1 MTHAETIKE
10 MLAHRFLLS
19 DCQLRLAM
27 YVHVQLRGRIYMAMS
42 SLEDL
47 VNHQVAVSIL
57 GVYDDTL

>member
-10 MLAHRFLLS
+10 MLGHRFLLS
-19 DCQLRLAM
+19 DCQLRPAV
-27 YVHVQLRGRIYMAMS
+27 YVHVQLRARVYVAMS
-42 SLEDL
+42 SLVDL